1 MQENIELIQKGFRS
15 LLTAISGFIGQEM
28 SRKYKDQWWDEV
40 LNALSDQYDLPYSGN
55 YSDLVDSLD
64 IANCLRI
71 IDRRWKDLFG
81 DILSLNCR
89 TWAKELMGVRNVVAH
104 AGSQDTDDRYSERA
118 LDTMALLCNEIDSE
132 TEKEIREYYYT
143 IRNRSTGANE
153 KTHEIEQP
161 LSDLNNPKG
170 LLNLI
175 GTDSVQKTGLTK
187 KVTYDGKTVVYP
199 VYKVKLDYLYYND
212 YNDRIATWI
221 TKYESENGEGSLGD
235 LHRDTYNYIIEN
247 FIYESNPESIAL
259 TKTNIDF
266 VGQREAGVTLP
277 DGRVVDGNR
286 RFTCLRRLEREKGE
300 PMYFETV
307 IMDMD
312 IQEDQKQI
320 KMLELS
326 IQHGEEGKVGY
337 DLIDYAIG
345 TYRDIVQT
353 GLLTV
358 EEYAEST
365 NESVADVKKRLD
377 TAAIV
382 CDFLEY
388 LGFPGQYH
396 IAREYQVYSLF
407 LEMLAPLKK
416 LNAED
421 QKLLK
426 EIAFNNAIM
435 NAIKDQRKF
444 IRDIKS
450 LISKDNYRYY
460 FDEQQKISEF
470 IRSELEKTEIR
481 TKADLDRFAETH
493 NNIAEEM
500 QSSMERS
507 LQHYRTMQ
515 LKAKPS
521 ENVSKCISLLMD
533 VDPRLFS
540 KLNDEDRNELK
551 QDIEQLSKI
560 VESFRKLL

>member
-15 LLTAISGFIGQEM
+15 LLTAMSGFIGQEM
-28 SRKYKDQWWDEV
+28 SRKYKNDWWDEV
-40 LNALSDQYDLPYSGN
+40 REALSDQYDLPYSGG
-55 YSDLVDSLD
+55 YSELIDSLD
-64 IANCLRI
+64 IANCLRL
-71 IDRRWKDLFG
+71 IDRRWNEVFR

-118 LDTMALLCNEIDSE
+118 LDTMALLCKEIDDE
-132 TEKEIREYYYT
+132 AEKEIRELYFS
-143 IRNRSTGANE
+143 IRNRSIEAKESNV
-153 KTHEIEQP
+153 EIEQP
-161 LSDLNNPKG
+161 LSDISGRKG
-170 LLNLI
+170 LLGLI
-175 GTDSVQKTGLTK
+175 GTDAVQKTGLTK
-187 KVTYDGKTVVYP
+187 KVNYNGKTEIYP
-199 VYKVKLDYLYYND
+199 VYRVRLDYLYYND

-221 TKYESENGEGSLGD
+221 TKYESENGNGSLSE

-247 FIYESNPESIAL
+247 FIYESNPESINL
-259 TKTNIDF
+259 TKTNIDV

-300 PMYFETV
+300 PEYFETA

-320 KMLELS
+320 KLLELS

-365 NESVADVKKRLD
+365 NEPIADVKKRLD

-382 CDFLEY
+382 CEFLEY
-388 LGFPGQYH
+388 IGFPGQYH

-407 LEMLAPLKK
+407 FEMLAPLKK
-416 LNAED
+416 LDAD
-421 QKLLK
+421 DRKLFK

-435 NAIKDQRKF
+435 DALKDQRKF

-450 LISKDNYRYY
+450 LIAKNNYRYY

-470 IRSELEKTEIR
+470 IRSEMGKTEIR
-481 TKADLDRFAETH
+481 TKADLDKFAETH
-493 NNIAEEM
+493 SNITEEM
-500 QSSMERS
+500 QNSMERS
-507 LQHYRTMQ
+507 MQHNRALQLR
-515 LKAKPS
+515 AKPS

-533 VDPRLFS
+533 VDTRLFS
-540 KLNDEDRNELK
+540 RLSDEDKAELK
-551 QDIEQLSKI
+551 QDMEQLSKI
-560 VESFRKLL
+560 VESFKKLL

>member
-15 LLTAISGFIGQEM
+15 LLTAMSGFIGQEM
-28 SRKYKDQWWDEV
+28 SRKYKNNWWDEV
-40 LNALSDQYDLPYSGN
+40 REALSDQYDLPYSGS
-55 YSDLVDSLD
+55 YSELIDSLD
-64 IANCLRI
+64 IANCLRL
-71 IDRRWKDLFG
+71 IDRRWNEVFR

-118 LDTMALLCNEIDSE
+118 LDTMALLCKEIDDE
-132 TEKEIREYYYT
+132 AEKEIRELYFS
-143 IRNRSTGANE
+143 IRNRSIEAKESNV
-153 KTHEIEQP
+153 EIEQP
-161 LSDLNNPKG
+161 LSDMSGRKG
-170 LLNLI
+170 LLGLI
-175 GTDSVQKTGLTK
+175 GTDAVQKTGLTK
-187 KVTYDGKTVVYP
+187 KVNYNGKTEIYP
-199 VYKVKLDYLYYND
+199 VYRVRLDHLYYND

-221 TKYESENGEGSLGD
+221 TKYESENGNGSLSE

-247 FIYESNPESIAL
+247 FIYESNHESINL
-259 TKTNIDF
+259 TKTNIDV

-286 RFTCLRRLEREKGE
+286 RFTCLRRLEREKCE
-300 PMYFETV
+300 PEYFETA

-320 KMLELS
+320 KLLELS

-365 NESVADVKKRLD
+365 NEPIADVKKRLD

-382 CDFLEY
+382 CEFLEY
-388 LGFPGQYH
+388 IDFPGQYH

-407 LEMLAPLKK
+407 FEMLAPLKK
-416 LNAED
+416 LDAD
-421 QKLLK
+421 DRKLFK

-435 NAIKDQRKF
+435 DALKDQRKF

-450 LISKDNYRYY
+450 LIAKNNYRYY

-470 IRSELEKTEIR
+470 IRSEMGKTEIR
-481 TKADLDRFAETH
+481 TKADLDKFAETH
-493 NNIAEEM
+493 SSITEEM
-500 QSSMERS
+500 QNSMERS
-507 LQHYRTMQ
+507 MQHNRALQLR
-515 LKAKPS
+515 AKPS

-533 VDPRLFS
+533 VDTRLFS
-540 KLNDEDRNELK
+540 RLSDEDKAELK
-551 QDIEQLSKI
+551 QDMEQLSKI
-560 VESFRKLL
+560 VESFKKLL

>member
-15 LLTAISGFIGQEM
+15 LLTAMSGFIGQEM
-28 SRKYKDQWWDEV
+28 SRKYKNDWWDEV
-40 LNALSDQYDLPYSGN
+40 REALSDQYDLLYSGS
-55 YSDLVDSLD
+55 YSELIDSLD
-64 IANCLRI
+64 IANCLRL
-71 IDRRWKDLFG
+71 IDRRWNEVFR

-89 TWAKELMGVRNVVAH
+89 TWAKELMGVRNVVSH

-118 LDTMALLCNEIDSE
+118 LDTMALLCKEIDDE
-132 TEKEIREYYYT
+132 AEKEIRELYFS
-143 IRNRSTGANE
+143 IRNRSIEAKESNA
-153 KTHEIEQP
+153 EIEQP
-161 LSDLNNPKG
+161 LSDVSGRKG
-170 LLNLI
+170 LLGLI
-175 GTDSVQKTGLTK
+175 GTDAVQKTGLTK
-187 KVTYDGKTVVYP
+187 KVNYNGKTEIYP
-199 VYKVKLDYLYYND
+199 VYRVRLDHLYYND

-221 TKYESENGEGSLGD
+221 TKYESENGNGSLSE

-247 FIYESNPESIAL
+247 FIYESNPESINL
-259 TKTNIDF
+259 TKTNIDV

-300 PMYFETV
+300 TEYFETA

-320 KMLELS
+320 KLLELS

-365 NESVADVKKRLD
+365 NEQIADVKKRLD

-382 CDFLEY
+382 CEFLEY
-388 LGFPGQYH
+388 IGFPGQYH

-407 LEMLAPLKK
+407 FEMLAPLKK
-416 LNAED
+416 LDAD
-421 QKLLK
+421 DRKLFK

-435 NAIKDQRKF
+435 DALKDQRKF

-450 LISKDNYRYY
+450 LIAKNNYRYY

-470 IRSELEKTEIR
+470 IRSEMGKTEIR
-481 TKADLDRFAETH
+481 TKADLDKFAETH
-493 NNIAEEM
+493 SSITEEM
-500 QSSMERS
+500 QNSMERS
-507 LQHYRTMQ
+507 MQHNRALQLR
-515 LKAKPS
+515 AKPS

-533 VDPRLFS
+533 VDTRLFS
-540 KLNDEDRNELK
+540 RLSDEDKAELK
-551 QDIEQLSKI
+551 QDMEQLSKI
-560 VESFRKLL
+560 VESFKKLL

>member
-15 LLTAISGFIGQEM
+15 LLTAMSGFIGQEM
-28 SRKYKDQWWDEV
+28 SRKYKNNWWDEV
-40 LNALSDQYDLPYSGN
+40 REALSDQYDLPYSGS
-55 YSDLVDSLD
+55 YSELIDSLD
-64 IANCLRI
+64 IANCLRL
-71 IDRRWKDLFG
+71 IDRRWNEVFR

-118 LDTMALLCNEIDSE
+118 LDTMALLCKEIDDE
-132 TEKEIREYYYT
+132 AEKEIRELYFS
-143 IRNRSTGANE
+143 IRNRSIEAKESNA
-153 KTHEIEQP
+153 EIEQP
-161 LSDLNNPKG
+161 LSDVSGRKG
-170 LLNLI
+170 LLGLI
-175 GTDSVQKTGLTK
+175 GTDAVQKTGLTK
-187 KVTYDGKTVVYP
+187 KVNYNGKTEIYP
-199 VYKVKLDYLYYND
+199 VYRVRLDHLYYND

-221 TKYESENGEGSLGD
+221 TKYESENGNGSLSE

-247 FIYESNPESIAL
+247 FIYESNPESINL
-259 TKTNIDF
+259 TKTNIDV

-300 PMYFETV
+300 TEYFETA

-320 KMLELS
+320 KLLELS

-365 NESVADVKKRLD
+365 NEPIADVKKRLD

-382 CDFLEY
+382 CEFLEY
-388 LGFPGQYH
+388 IGFPGQYH

-407 LEMLAPLKK
+407 FEMLAPLKK
-416 LNAED
+416 LDAD
-421 QKLLK
+421 DRKLFK

-435 NAIKDQRKF
+435 DALKDQRKF

-450 LISKDNYRYY
+450 LIAKNNYRYY

-470 IRSELEKTEIR
+470 IRSEMGKTEIR
-481 TKADLDRFAETH
+481 TKADLDKFAETH
-493 NNIAEEM
+493 SSITEEM
-500 QSSMERS
+500 QNSMERS
-507 LQHYRTMQ
+507 MQHNRALQLR
-515 LKAKPS
+515 AKPS

-533 VDPRLFS
+533 VDTRLFS
-540 KLNDEDRNELK
+540 RLSDEDKAELK
-551 QDIEQLSKI
+551 QAMEQLSKI
-560 VESFRKLL
+560 VESFKKLL